1 MLTLHFLLQYEFPGD
16 PDEEGNP
23 TTRPG
28 KLFDY
33 FPAPYPNE
41 EAARFANNGALPPDL
56 SQIILARHGGEVWCP
71 CCCWCK
77 EHS

>member
-1 MLTLHFLLQYEFPGD
+1 MCVYLWTRVRVCCIALQYEFPGD

-23 TTRPG
+23 TMRPG
-28 KLFDY
+28 KPFDY

-56 SQIILARHGGEVWCP
+56 SLIILARHGGEV
-71 CCCWCK
+71 
-77 EHS
+77 SLL